1 MLSDPRGFGSYWSE
15 TIFWSN
21 FFSFLSVTTTLMS
34 TKLGLQ
40 DPYIT
45 LNNNLCVFIDM
56 QCSSVSNNVCAS
68 HIFVWIRCGSCARTC
83 LLYMACYGVLYGS
96 GLEVMREHVCCT
108 WLVMVFCVDLV
119 WELWENMSAA
129 HDLLRCFVWIWR
141 GSCERTCLLYM
152 ACYRG
157 HALDL
162 RLSVISCW

>member
-1 MLSDPRGFGSYWSE
+1 MLSDPRGFGSHWSE
-15 TIFWSN
+15 TIFWSH

-45 LNNNLCVFIDM
+45 LNNLCVFIHM

-68 HIFVWIRCGSCARTC
+68 HIFVWIRCGSCVRTC
-83 LLYMACYGVLYGS
+83 LLYMACYGVLY
-96 GLEVMREHVCCT
+96 
-108 WLVMVFCVDLV
+108 DLV
-119 WELWENMSAA
+119 WKLWENMSAV
-129 HDLLRCFVWIWR
+129 HDLLWCFVWIWC

-152 ACYRG
+152 ACYCG

-162 RLSVISCW
+162 GLSVISWW